1 MFEDY
6 DNTIPFQGG
15 ILFRVKNRHNCFM
28 SIKFGDKD
36 NSVILKQYFIDEKLQ
51 LFCFDELEIEVIEE
65 DDDVNIYGS
74 ILHTIPYVLD
84 ETEIASIEDLEP
96 LTRI

>member
-6 DNTIPFQGG
+6 DNTIPFQGR
-15 ILFRVKNRHNCFM
+15 ILFRVKNRHNCFI
-28 SIKFGDKD
+28 SIKFGDD
-36 NSVILKQYFIDEKLQ
+36 ADSVILKQYFIDEKLQ
-51 LFCFDELEIEVIEE
+51 LFCFDELEIDVIQDENGMN
-65 DDDVNIYGS
+65 VCGS
-74 ILHTIPYVLD
+74 ILHVLPYVLD